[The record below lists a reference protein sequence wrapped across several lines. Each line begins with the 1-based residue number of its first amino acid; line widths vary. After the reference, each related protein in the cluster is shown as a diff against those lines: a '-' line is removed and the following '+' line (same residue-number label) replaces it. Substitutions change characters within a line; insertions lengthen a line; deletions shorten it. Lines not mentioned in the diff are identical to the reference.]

1 MDLGGCIYC
10 PYADRHVQFM
20 RSANDVI
27 LAEDTIGPQFF
38 YSVQVMQSGEVLL
51 ATEGP
56 PHPQHVALAISRA
69 PRGPLLLAGDGTPIT
84 VDNTY
89 PTVKAGFILL

>member
-1 MDLGGCIYC
+1 
-10 PYADRHVQFM
+10 M

-38 YSVQVMQSGEVLL
+38 CSVQIMQSGEVLL